1 MGLISFLNCSK
12 VAPFSICFS
21 MIDVCDVVYMQ
32 KDWKN
37 SKSAKIELEY
47 VKKHKKQIFYQDE
60 RI

>member
-1 MGLISFLNCSK
+1 MNCLK
-12 VAPFSICFS
+12 VVPFSICFS

-47 VKKHKKQIFYQDE
+47 VKKNKKQIFYEDE

>member
-1 MGLISFLNCSK
+1 
-12 VAPFSICFS
+12 

-32 KDWKN
+32 KDWKK

-47 VKKHKKQIFYQDE
+47 VKKHKKQIFYEDE